1 MATARRTVLVT
12 GVSRYLGGRVA
23 AALAEHDEVG
33 TVLGV
38 DVVPPP
44 HDIGAAEFVRA
55 DIRNPV
61 VGRVVRDAGVD
72 TVVHMSVLV
81 TPRSAGGRAPMK
93 EINVIGTM
101 QLLAACHKA
110 PTVRRLVV
118 KSTAGVYG
126 AGPRNPSIVSEETE
140 PVHPPRSGWAKDSL
154 EVEGY
159 VRGFSRRRPDVAV
172 AVLRFANIVGPG
184 VDTPVTRLFCLP
196 ALPVPLGHDGRLQFC
211 HEDDCVGATVA
222 AALGRAR
229 GTFNVAGD
237 GVLTAQQAAA
247 LAGRTVVGVPGPM
260 VGQVGR
266 WLSRVGGVEADRE
279 DYRLLAHGRVL
290 DTRRLRGEL
299 GYEPAA
305 TTREAFVAM
314 VRARELH
321 GPATRLS
328 DALDRLAERLR
339 ATEDSW
345 PGLPE
350 QQPEPDSPATA
361 VPAGRGAPR

>member
-1 MATARRTVLVT
+1 MAAARRTVLVT
-12 GVSRYLGGRVA
+12 GVSRHLGGRVA
-23 AALAEHDEVG
+23 AALAEQDEVG

-110 PTVRRLVV
+110 PSVRRLVV

-140 PVHPPRSGWAKDSL
+140 PVHPPRSGWAKDTL

-172 AVLRFANIVGPG
+172 AVLRFANIVGPV

-211 HEDDCVGATVA
+211 HEDDCVGATVT

-237 GVLTAQQAAA
+237 GVLTSQQAAA
-247 LAGRTVVGVPGPM
+247 LAGRLVVGVPGPLVNQ
-260 VGQVGR
+260 VGQ

-290 DTRRLRGEL
+290 DTRRLREEL
-299 GYEPAA
+299 GYHPTA
-305 TTREAFVAM
+305 TTREAFLAM
-314 VRARELH
+314 VRERDLH
-321 GPATRLS
+321 GPATVVSQGLGRF
-328 DALDRLAERLR
+328 AAHLR
-339 ATEDSW
+339 PPQRTW
-345 PGLPE
+345 PGTSPQPGRPE
-350 QQPEPDSPATA
+350 SSPPVASSTGG
-361 VPAGRGAPR
+361 GR